1 MNVLNSR
8 CILFRAESLLLQNY
22 RDETHFPGFQI
33 QHSPLHHDA
42 SLGGKANSEAS
53 ESGHTEHKR

>member
-22 RDETHFPGFQI
+22 RDETHILGVQVLFLISLSLENRCNSF
-33 QHSPLHHDA
+33 LHNIFIFIF
-42 SLGGKANSEAS
+42 SL
-53 ESGHTEHKR
+53 

>member
-22 RDETHFPGFQI
+22 RDETHFPGVQVLF
-33 QHSPLHHDA
+33 LR
-42 SLGGKANSEAS
+42 SLSLENRCNSFLYNIFIFIFS
-53 ESGHTEHKR
+53 L